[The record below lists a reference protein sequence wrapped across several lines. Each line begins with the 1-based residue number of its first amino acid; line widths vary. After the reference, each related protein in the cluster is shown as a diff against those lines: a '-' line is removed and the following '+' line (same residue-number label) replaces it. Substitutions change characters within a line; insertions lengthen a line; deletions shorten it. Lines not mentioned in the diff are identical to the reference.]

1 MMEEA
6 DPQATLYNYRKGL
19 ELICSQKNYDEYLNC
34 GFEVNFRDDKLGLEG
49 TMALIEKKLGLII

>member
-1 MMEEA
+1 MNGILSDIEFI
-6 DPQATLYNYRKGL
+6 GF
-19 ELICSQKNYDEYLNC
+19 IGFIC